1 MIEALVS
8 GKMLA
13 PATQKTGKNKPF
25 VLARLAANSH
35 VEEYVTVSVIAFE
48 EEAQQ
53 ALLKL
58 NKGDQVTVTGKASPK
73 LWEDLKG
80 EKHSSLDL
88 VANNVLTVYQA
99 NEPKKSKNNPT
110 SVN

>member
-25 VLARLAANSH
+25 VLARLTANSH
-35 VEEYVTVSVIAFE
+35 AEEYVTVSVIAFE

-88 VANNVLTVYQA
+88 VANRVLTLFDATATNSQKAEGA
-99 NEPKKSKNNPT
+99 N
-110 SVN
+110 V

>member
-13 PATQKTGKNKPF
+13 PATQKAGKNKPF

-35 VEEYVTVSVIAFE
+35 AEEYVTVSVIAFE

-53 ALLKL
+53 ALLEL
-58 NKGDQVTVTGKASPK
+58 NRGDQVTVTGKASPK

-88 VANNVLTVYQA
+88 VANRVLTVFNATATNSQKAEGA
-99 NEPKKSKNNPT
+99 N
-110 SVN
+110 V

>member
-13 PATQKTGKNKPF
+13 PATQKAGKNKPF

-35 VEEYVTVSVIAFE
+35 AEEYVTVSVIAFE
-48 EEAQQ
+48 EEAQ
-53 ALLKL
+53 LLKL

-99 NEPKKSKNNPT
+99 SEPKKSKNNLT

>member
-1 MIEALVS
+1 MI
-8 GKMLA
+8 K
-13 PATQKTGKNKPF
+13 
-25 VLARLAANSH
+25 
-35 VEEYVTVSVIAFE
+35 I
-48 EEAQQ
+48 
-53 ALLKL
+53 LLKL

-99 NEPKKSKNNPT
+99 SEPKKSKNNPT